1 MRLGWTEIEILQ
13 ALARN
18 EHPAVPSSQRLRLEL
33 LGLVIDAACGLTLT
47 PAGRSAAEFAVPT
60 EHERV
65 ARPQRAVD
73 AAGRRRMGQRVIP

>member
-1 MRLGWTEIEILQ
+1 LGRTEIEILQ

-18 EHPAVPSSQRLRLEL
+18 EHPVVPSSQRLRLEM
-33 LGLVIDAACGLTLT
+33 LGLVIDAARGLSLT
-47 PAGRSAAEFAVPT
+47 PAGRSAAEIAVPT

-65 ARPQRAVD
+65 DRPERELD